1 MLAKCPQ
8 DHIKMAVPKCR
19 SSLLGAIMPLAP
31 TRAVF
36 IPSTVNWTRV
46 SPTLL
51 SSQVCFGW
59 EWDEAVKAKWVY

>member
-1 MLAKCPQ
+1 
-8 DHIKMAVPKCR
+8 
-19 SSLLGAIMPLAP
+19 MPLAP
-31 TRAVF
+31 TSAVF
-36 IPSTVNWTRV
+36 IPSTVNWTRM